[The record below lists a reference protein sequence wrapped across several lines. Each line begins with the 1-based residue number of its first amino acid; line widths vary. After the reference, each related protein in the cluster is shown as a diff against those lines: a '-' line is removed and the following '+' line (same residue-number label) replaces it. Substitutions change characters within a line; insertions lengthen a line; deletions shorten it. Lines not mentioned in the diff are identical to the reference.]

1 MPSRLLQFL
10 RPTFYALAAFGAI
23 AGATNL
29 YWSTKPPADDSL
41 AGLSGSE
48 LAGID
53 LEKLTLPSPSLA
65 PDEVVR
71 LQLNGLSDPS
81 ADGGGMLQC
90 FCLASPANRSVTGPL
105 ERFGEM
111 VRSGPFQC
119 MTRPRAMLIG
129 RPFEYDGTAKLI
141 VTIIDEQHAI
151 HAFAFFLSK
160 QDAAPFK
167 DCWMTNAVLPASP
180 TPAAPPVS
188 APAA

>member
-10 RPTFYALAAFGAI
+10 RPTFYALVAFGAI
-23 AGATNL
+23 AGAANL
-29 YWSTKPPADDSL
+29 YWSTSPLADDAL
-41 AGLSGSE
+41 TGLSGSE

-53 LEKLTLPSPSLA
+53 LRKITLPTPSLS
-65 PDEVVR
+65 PEEVVR
-71 LQLNGLSDPS
+71 LQLAGLSNPS
-81 ADGGGMLQC
+81 ANGVGVMQC

-105 ERFGEM
+105 ERFGEI

-119 MTRPRAMLIG
+119 MTRPRGMLIG
-129 RPFEYDGTAKLI
+129 RPFEHDGTAKLI
-141 VTIIDEQHAI
+141 VTIIDEQHEI

-180 TPAAPPVS
+180 APAAPPAAVPS
-188 APAA
+188 A